1 MIQIDEDGS
10 FLCKFVIKHPV
21 EQSVTLGNNWIP
33 FYIEPGQT
41 LTMYIDWEALL
52 ARSRARDYYF
62 PYQEYSLHG
71 TVGSSL
77 LSAERIQFTYP
88 LPLRGF
94 IHSRNR
100 LTPSQYKEHMKPFI
114 AQWEHTADSVI
125 QICQPSAK
133 AVRLIKNKTNLQAG
147 GLFFDFLMSRDYYAK
162 QDTANQALKVQ
173 EDDSYYD
180 FLNKMPL
187 NDEAVLAD
195 ANASTFINRF
205 EYMNAF
211 RKIMGN
217 SMQQRRQIPS
227 LIRIRKSRF

>member
-62 PYQEYSLHG
+62 PIKNIAYMGPSAPLSYLLKEF
-71 TVGSSL
+71 SSL
-77 LSAERIQFTYP
+77 IPYRYEDLSN
-88 LPLRGF
+88 
-94 IHSRNR
+94 SRNR

-147 GLFFDFLMSRDYYAK
+147 GLFFDFLMSRDYLRETGYS
-162 QDTANQALKVQ
+162 Q
-173 EDDSYYD
+173 
-180 FLNKMPL
+180 
-187 NDEAVLAD
+187 
-195 ANASTFINRF
+195 
-205 EYMNAF
+205 
-211 RKIMGN
+211 
-217 SMQQRRQIPS
+217 PS
-227 LIRIRKSRF
+227 LESARR